1 MVNSGEVWIVHEGVG
16 VSVSLE
22 LGRGG
27 DMVLSLCH
35 QTGRVAEEKGVSISS
50 LMGVGRS
57 TAWSLLHESKFNPL
71 SGTAT
76 P

>member
-1 MVNSGEVWIVHEGVG
+1 MVCSENNKELIFLMVNSGEVWIVHEGVG

-35 QTGRVAEEKGVSISS
+35 QTGAVAEGRGVSISS
-50 LMGVGRS
+50 
-57 TAWSLLHESKFNPL
+57 
-71 SGTAT
+71 
-76 P
+76 